1 MLTLTTPEGGHLL
14 SKEASAQLTP
24 PLGLPVEDIYPGIT
38 SGTSCTNVVALSV
51 AHKAALP
58 LPTAVMPLSV
68 AQETV
73 EEGKE
78 LCPLS
83 QYSNRQSVLCFT

>member
-24 PLGLPVEDIYPGIT
+24 PLGLPVEDICPGIT
-38 SGTSCTNVVALSV
+38 SGTSCTNVALSV
-51 AHKAALP
+51 AHEAAQP
-58 LPTAVMPLSV
+58 LPTALMPLSV

-78 LCPLS
+78 LCRLS